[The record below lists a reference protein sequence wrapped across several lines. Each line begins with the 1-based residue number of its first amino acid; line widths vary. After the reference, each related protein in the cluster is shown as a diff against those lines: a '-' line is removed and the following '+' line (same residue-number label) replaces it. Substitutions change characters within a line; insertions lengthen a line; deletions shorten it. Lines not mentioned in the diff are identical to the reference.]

1 MRMSTA
7 AQRVLSGVTILVN
20 VRSIA
25 VMLKM
30 VIHGVCILEI
40 AKFIA
45 VQITKNGAIHKINV
59 FQRMVIVAQK
69 EKNGAHIQWNVVNTV
84 VSMANTP
91 MKFGVSL
98 IMNVETNATA
108 AQKVMKLANV
118 NLESLVLIK
127 LVMIPSLKT
136 VVITIG
142 AINVIN
148 AFKTK
153 KNAVNAMEMC
163 TSEKMA

>member
-127 LVMIPSLKT
+127 LVMIPNLKT

>member
-7 AQRVLSGVTILVN
+7 AKRVLSGVTILVN

-98 IMNVETNATA
+98 TMNVETNATA

-127 LVMIPSLKT
+127 LVMIPDSHL
-136 VVITIG
+136 VR
-142 AINVIN
+142 
-148 AFKTK
+148 
-153 KNAVNAMEMC
+153 
-163 TSEKMA
+163 

>member
-1 MRMSTA
+1 MSLEDYFKDV
-7 AQRVLSGVTILVN
+7 VLAVSTGALIWLIIVN
-20 VRSIA
+20 Q
-25 VMLKM
+25 L
-30 VIHGVCILEI
+30 
-40 AKFIA
+40 
-45 VQITKNGAIHKINV
+45 QII
-59 FQRMVIVAQK
+59 VIVAQK

-98 IMNVETNATA
+98 TMNVETNATA
-108 AQKVMKLANV
+108 AQKVIKLANV
-118 NLESLVLIK
+118 NLESLALIK
-127 LVMIPSLKT
+127 LVMIPNLKT